1 MKTQQEKMSFLW
13 LAIYAGLSLFVIG
26 RWQFPV
32 VAWIAPIFALRFYRD
47 SEKGGRGFLWLW
59 LGTAVP
65 TIISW
70 HNATAIH
77 AFGVVVE
84 PIFFTLMV
92 PIALIPLVVDRLYYR
107 RWAKDGRSP
116 FWMTLVFPISVTAI
130 DFFSSSGS
138 PFGTFGAGA
147 YSQAG
152 FTVLMQITAVTGMAS
167 IPFITS
173 WFASVAVY
181 VWENNFQWTNISRGV
196 VVYIGVMLLLFG
208 FSFARLALADA
219 PQQEVLIG
227 GFSLPDEGLGNTMSL
242 LQSGNEATF
251 REATADLHSQQLAQ
265 AQSMAHAGAKIVVL
279 QEGAGMGYPEEVDA
293 LLTNASAL
301 AQEEDIY
308 LVLPTA
314 TIDPAGEEPFENVVH
329 IIDPNGEVV
338 LEHYKYGGTQF
349 EGSVAGSGELQTVE
363 TPYGTLSAVICWDA
377 DFPLTMK
384 QVGEQDVDLLF
395 VPSNDWLELR
405 DIHDGMAT
413 FRAVENGTALF
424 RQTGAGVSSVTD
436 AYGRTVN
443 RVDMFEEETPGAWD
457 NEQMVLTPI
466 GSVDTLYPQVG
477 DAVGQIMFVILLGLL
492 IFAWIKRKPKDA

>member
-1 MKTQQEKMSFLW
+1 MKPQQNKLRFLW
-13 LAIYAGLSLFVIG
+13 LAIYVGLSFFVIG

-32 VAWIAPIFALRFYRD
+32 AAWIAPIFALRFYRD
-47 SEKGGRGFLWLW
+47 SEKGGRAFLGLWLA
-59 LGTAVP
+59 TAVP
-65 TIISW
+65 TILAW

-84 PIFFTLMV
+84 PIFFIVMI
-92 PIALIPLVVDRLYYR
+92 PIALIPYVVDRLYYR
-107 RWAKDGRSP
+107 RWVRNGRFP
-116 FWMTLVFPISVTAI
+116 FWLTLVFPIAVTAV
-130 DFFSSSGS
+130 DFFSASGS
-138 PFGTFGAGA
+138 PFGTFGAA
-147 YSQAG
+147 TYSQAG
-152 FTVLMQITAVTGMAS
+152 FTALMQITAVTGMWG

-173 WFASVAVY
+173 WFASIAVY
-181 VWENNFQWTNISRGV
+181 VWENNFQWSKINRGV
-196 VVYIGVMLLLFG
+196 AIFLGVMLLLFG
-208 FSFARLALADA
+208 FSFGRLALADA

-227 GFSLPDEGLGNTMSL
+227 GFSLPDEGLGDTMSL
-242 LQSGNEATF
+242 LQSGDKATF
-251 REATADLHSQQLAQ
+251 REATTDLHIQQLAQ
-265 AQSMAHAGAKIVVL
+265 AQSMAQAGAKIVVL

-293 LLTNASAL
+293 LLTNAAAL
-301 AQEEDIY
+301 AQEEGIY

-314 TIDPAGEEPFENVVH
+314 TIDPAGEEPFQNVVR

-384 QVGEQDVDLLF
+384 QAGEQDVDLLF
-395 VPSNDWLELR
+395 IPSNDWFELR

-443 RVDMFEEETPGAWD
+443 RVDMFEEETAGAWG
-457 NEQMVLTPI
+457 NEQMVTTPI

-477 DAVGQIMFVILLGLL
+477 DAVGQIMFLGLIGLL
-492 IFAWIKRKPKDA
+492 IFAWLKRKPKES